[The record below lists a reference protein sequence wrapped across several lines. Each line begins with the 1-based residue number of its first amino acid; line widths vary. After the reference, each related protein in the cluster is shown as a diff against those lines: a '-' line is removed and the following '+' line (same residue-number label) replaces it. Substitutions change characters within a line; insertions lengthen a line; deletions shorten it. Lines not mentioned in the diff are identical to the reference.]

1 MAKKK
6 KTILVKMESE
16 SSKYFYTT
24 KKNPKMEG
32 GFNDTGKL
40 KLKRYDPLTLKH
52 EWFVEKKLK

>member
-1 MAKKK
+1 MANKKK
-6 KTILVKMESE
+6 AIVIKLESL

-32 GFNDTGKL
+32 GYNKTCKL
-40 KLKRYDPLTLKH
+40 KLKKYDPTTFKH